1 MSLTDG
7 MNLEAGATGKDI
19 AQVQRAP
26 LERRLVM
33 APIGLVAAEV
43 GAQLGIYAENL
54 LAGFFT
60 DSDSDKK
67 KKKKQADESWRTKVL
82 LGKVVLA
89 VMLYPI
95 SAPLAL
101 GFSASGGI
109 MHWLVGFP
117 TFAESEDQ
125 ANQRGRQLLKLNER
139 PKGRYT
145 RKLKL
150 KVEDSEDDEDD
161 NETDSREEKEPA
173 QAETGTIDLAAKLT
187 DPDVLH
193 TYGKAA
199 ELAFE
204 RLIQQGHLPPGTR
217 PVLNDA
223 LVQEVQALVR
233 DTQKKAA

>member
-1 MSLTDG
+1 MSLTSG
-7 MNLEAGATGKDI
+7 MNLEAGATGQDI
-19 AQVQRAP
+19 ATVRNAP
-26 LERRLVM
+26 LVKRLVL
-33 APIGLVAAEV
+33 APVGLIAAEA
-43 GAQLGIYAENL
+43 GAQAGIFLEDQ
-54 LAGFFT
+54 LADVFGKK
-60 DSDSDKK
+60 DKK
-67 KKKKQADESWRTKVL
+67 GRQDENWRAKVL
-82 LGKVVLA
+82 LGKVLLSVL
-89 VMLYPI
+89 VYPF

-101 GFSASGGI
+101 GVAASGGLL
-109 MHWLVGFP
+109 HLLLGWA
-117 TFAESEDQ
+117 TFAEREDQ
-125 ANQRGRQLLKLNER
+125 ANQRAKQLIKLDEK
-139 PKGRYT
+139 PKGRFT
-145 RKLKL
+145 QQKRKAGKDDEE
-150 KVEDSEDDEDD
+150 KEDEDEDKKKKESDEDS
-161 NETDSREEKEPA
+161 EPA

>member
-7 MNLEAGATGKDI
+7 MNLEASATGRDI

-26 LERRLVM
+26 LERRLIM

-43 GAQLGIYAENL
+43 GAQLGVYAENL
-54 LAGFFT
+54 LASFFT
-60 DSDSDKK
+60 DSDKK
-67 KKKKQADESWRTKVL
+67 KKKSDDSWRTKVL

-89 VMLYPI
+89 VVLYPV

-109 MHWLVGFP
+109 MHWLIGVP
-117 TFAESEDQ
+117 TFAECEDQ
-125 ANQRGRQLLKLNER
+125 AARRGKQLLKLGEK

-145 RKLKL
+145 RKPK
-150 KVEDSEDDEDD
+150 ESDDDSKDEAPEKDSDED
-161 NETDSREEKEPA
+161 KEAA
-173 QAETGTIDLAAKLT
+173 QAEETSIDLAAKLT

-199 ELAFE
+199 EMAFD
-204 RLIQQGHLPPGTR
+204 RLVQQGHLPPGTK
-217 PVLNDA
+217 PVLNEA
-223 LVQEVQALVR
+223 LVQEVQGLVR
-233 DTQKKAA
+233 DAQSRAA